1 MPVKRLVII
10 AACALAGFGIYRLA
24 MLFVPEETRIR
35 QLMETMVEAFNDR
48 DAGDCAAGL
57 ADDFREE
64 TVKLGK
70 PEVHALLV
78 HLFFAQRDSRTGEVP
93 YRIEVPPE
101 SLRVTLGPG
110 GGEAKVELIA
120 RFLEDRGKGARPVW
134 EAAISADIVKVDGEW
149 RVKRSSHESAS
160 GKRPF

>member
-1 MPVKRLVII
+1 MTRKRLVIL

-24 MLFVPEETRIR
+24 MLLVPEETRIR
-35 QLMETMVEAFNDR
+35 QLIETMVEAFNDR

-64 TVKLGK
+64 TVRLGK
-70 PEVHALLV
+70 PEIHALLV
-78 HLFFAQRDSRTGEVP
+78 YLFFARRDPRTGEAP

-101 SLRVTLGPG
+101 SLRTTLGPG
-110 GGEAKVELIA
+110 DDEAKVEFIA

-134 EAAISADIVKVDGEW
+134 EAAISAEVVKVDGEW
-149 RVKRSSHESAS
+149 KVKRSSHESAS